1 MVCESLIFGGLVG
14 VASSFVASKVFLSY
28 TNSKLP
34 VILTSDCLVVDTN
47 ENGDKYLV
55 VKILN
60 KTKHPILDTKVELF
74 GVTYQNEDH
83 SVSTLD
89 SLSSNT
95 IHSIREYSPH
105 NKERPDAIWL
115 GLKVTDEILKKLNNY
130 DNIRI
135 EITTRE
141 SFYNTFLS
149 LDKTLSIDKIC
160 DGYIFEKGDDM
171 TCRKIR

>member
-34 VILTSDCLVVDTN
+34 QIDISACLIVDSKDDGTLYVVI
-47 ENGDKYLV
+47 
-55 VKILN
+55 KILN
-60 KTKHPILDTKVELF
+60 KTKHPILDTQVALF
-74 GVTYQNEDH
+74 GVSYQNEDH

-89 SLSSNT
+89 PISSNN
-95 IHSIREYSPH
+95 IHSIREYCPH

-115 GLKVTDEILKKLNNY
+115 GLKVTDKILQ
-130 DNIRI
+130 NIQQYENVRI

-149 LDKTLSIDKIC
+149 IDKTINPDKIHHN
-160 DGYIFEKGDDM
+160 YIFEKGDDM
-171 TCRKIR
+171 TCRKIN